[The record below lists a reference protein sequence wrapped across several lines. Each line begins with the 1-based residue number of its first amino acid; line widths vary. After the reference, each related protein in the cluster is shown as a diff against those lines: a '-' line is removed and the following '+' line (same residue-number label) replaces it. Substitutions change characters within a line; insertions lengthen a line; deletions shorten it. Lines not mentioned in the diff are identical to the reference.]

1 MTERSTATPPAH
13 PGRATDALPQR
24 VLLTGA
30 SRGIGKAIARSLVDR
45 GVRLAVVGRD
55 RATLAAAV
63 ADRGEHVLIVADL
76 ADPEAAPSCVRQAV
90 EALGGLDAFVSC
102 AGVVKYAAASD
113 TTPDA
118 LAQQLAVN
126 FSAPFAMARAAIE
139 PLSAASR
146 GAMVFVASTL
156 GLAPAPLTAAY
167 SASKAALISACKSL
181 ALELAPAG
189 IRVNAVAP
197 GVVDTAMVHVLR
209 PGGASGLEPEAALR
223 AQLEALRRL
232 HPLGRLGRPEDI
244 AETVLYLLSAA
255 YVTGTVLPV
264 DGGLLL
270 GSGGL

>member
-1 MTERSTATPPAH
+1 MAARS
-13 PGRATDALPQR
+13 GQR

-30 SRGIGKAIARSLVDR
+30 SRGIGKAIARALVAR
-45 GVRLAVVGRD
+45 GARLAVVGRD

-63 ADRGEHVLIVADL
+63 ADGGEHALLVADL
-76 ADPEAAPSCVRQAV
+76 TDPEAAPACVQRAV
-90 EALGGLDAFVSC
+90 AALGGLDAFVSC
-102 AGVVKYAAASD
+102 AGVVKYASAAD
-113 TTPDA
+113 TAPDA
-118 LAQQLAVN
+118 LAQQLTVN

-139 PLSAASR
+139 PLRSVSTAPALCDGAAR
-146 GAMVFVASTL
+146 GGGAMVFVASTL

-181 ALELAPAG
+181 ALELAPDG

-209 PGGASGLEPEAALR
+209 PGGASAAEPEAALR
-223 AQLEALRRL
+223 AQLEALRKL

-244 AETVLYLLSAA
+244 AESVLYLLSAPF
-255 YVTGTVLPV
+255 VTGTVLPV

-270 GSGGL
+270 GSGTL

>member
-1 MTERSTATPPAH
+1 MSAGNTGPA
-13 PGRATDALPQR
+13 GQR

-30 SRGIGKAIARSLVDR
+30 SRGIGKAIARVLVAR
-45 GVRLAVVGRD
+45 GARLAVVGRD

-63 ADRGEHVLIVADL
+63 ADSGEHALLVADL
-76 ADPEAAPSCVRQAV
+76 ADPDAAPACVERAV
-90 EALGGLDAFVSC
+90 RALGGLDAFVSC
-102 AGVVKYAAASD
+102 AGVVKYASVAD
-113 TTPDA
+113 TVPEA
-118 LAQQLAVN
+118 LAQQLTVN
-126 FSAPFAMARAAIE
+126 FSAPFAMARSAIE
-139 PLSAASR
+139 PLRAAGG

-181 ALELAPAG
+181 ALELAPDG

-209 PGGASGLEPEAALR
+209 PGGASGAEPEAALR

-244 AETVLYLLSAA
+244 AESVLYLLSAA
-255 YVTGTVLPV
+255 FVTGTVLPV

-270 GSGGL
+270 GSGSL

>member
-1 MTERSTATPPAH
+1 MATEP
-13 PGRATDALPQR
+13 LPQR

-30 SRGIGKAIARSLVDR
+30 SRGIGKAIARALVAR

-63 ADRGEHVLIVADL
+63 ADSGEHALLVADL
-76 ADPEAAPSCVRQAV
+76 ADPDAAPACVEQAV
-90 EALGGLDAFVSC
+90 AALGGLDAFVSC
-102 AGVVKYAAASD
+102 AGVVKYASVSD
-113 TTPDA
+113 TGPES

-126 FSAPFAMARAAIE
+126 FTAPFAMARAAIG
-139 PLSAASR
+139 PLQAAGG

-156 GLAPAPLTAAY
+156 GLAPAPQTAAY

-181 ALELAPAG
+181 ALELAPER

-197 GVVDTAMVHVLR
+197 GVVDTAMVNVLR
-209 PGGASGLEPEAALR
+209 PGGATGAEPEAALR

-244 AETVLYLLSAA
+244 AESVLYLLSAPF
-255 YVTGTVLPV
+255 VTGTVLPV

-270 GSGGL
+270 GGGAL

>member
-1 MTERSTATPPAH
+1 V
-13 PGRATDALPQR
+13 GDALPQR

-30 SRGIGKAIARSLVDR
+30 SRGIGKAIARMLVAR
-45 GVRLAVVGRD
+45 GARLAVVGRD

-63 ADRGEHVLIVADL
+63 DGGEHALVVADL
-76 ADPEAAPSCVRQAV
+76 ADPGAAPACVARAV
-90 EALGGLDAFVSC
+90 QALGGLDAFVSC
-102 AGVVKYAAASD
+102 AGVVKYASAAD
-113 TTPDA
+113 TSPEE
-118 LAQQLAVN
+118 LAQQVAVN
-126 FSAPFAMARAAIE
+126 FSAPFAMARAAIA
-139 PLSAASR
+139 PLREAGG

-181 ALELAPAG
+181 ALELAADG

-209 PGGASGLEPEAALR
+209 PGSPGGAEPEAALR
-223 AQLEALRRL
+223 AQLDALRKL

-244 AETVLYLLSAA
+244 AESVLYLLAA
-255 YVTGTVLPV
+255 PYVTGTVLPV

-270 GSGGL
+270 GSGSL